1 MPLCLLII
9 YRNITPR
16 TIFRNV
22 SNDAGTN
29 RSLSSDMTHETIKTL
44 RHRLKEPPNQ
54 SAWSVPTTL
63 VDHTME
69 TLYTAM
75 NLPAQYCCCDIL
87 RTRVVAFKRA
97 GRCLDQSH
105 GVTLTTLIRPDI
117 VFSGLDCWLCLF
129 LNSIAGF
136 NWTAGACWELWI
148 FFPRSLQCLG
158 YHKQRRRQRL
168 AFFLKSRDKS

>member
-136 NWTAGACWELWI
+136 NWTAGVCWESWI